1 MSKKR
6 KRSTFVEFSKIKKI
20 KSNEKEEK
28 KECKYKYCNNMEK
41 ISGYCKI
48 HFLQALEN
56 DLINLNKLKLSELV
70 LIKEY
75 NIKNELKNE
84 IDSII
89 MLKSFELLKIKN

>member
-6 KRSTFVEFSKIKKI
+6 KRGAFVEYSKMKKI

-28 KECKYKYCNNMEK
+28 KECKYIYCNNMEK

-56 DLINLNKLKLSELV
+56 DFINLNKLKLSELI

-75 NIKNELKNE
+75 NIKNEIKDE

-89 MLKSFELLKIKN
+89 MQKSFELLKIK